1 MCNAIKKYKT
11 NYSRTKKKK
20 QKDITQNQNKPLA
33 NHKTEIA
40 PTSQSKKD
48 NLKWIDELELIDII
62 FDD

>member
-1 MCNAIKKYKT
+1 MCKATKKCKT

-20 QKDITQNQNKPLA
+20 QRCTIQNRNKPSA
-33 NHKTEIA
+33 NHKSNA
-40 PTSQSKKD
+40 AASQSKKD

>member
-1 MCNAIKKYKT
+1 MCKAINRYKT

-20 QKDITQNQNKPLA
+20 QKGVAQNRNKSLA
-33 NHKTEIA
+33 KHKTEVA

-48 NLKWIDELELIDII
+48 NLKWIDELELLDII